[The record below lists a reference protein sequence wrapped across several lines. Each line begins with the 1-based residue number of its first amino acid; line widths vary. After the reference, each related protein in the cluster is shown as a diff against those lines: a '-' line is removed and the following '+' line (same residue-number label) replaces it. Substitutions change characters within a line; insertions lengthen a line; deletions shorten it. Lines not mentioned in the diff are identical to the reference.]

1 MARIVNKAGLAEFL
15 GVSLSTIDGLLRQ
28 GIPTVQRG
36 SKGAEYQFDTADVVR
51 WRVESAVKDAA
62 GLRDSVDLDEARRR
76 KLAAE
81 AALAELDLSIRRG
94 DAVSLNDT
102 AAAWEGMAV
111 AFRNKMLGL
120 PAKLAPVL
128 VAETDLATA
137 RGTLEREVHEAL
149 EELSSY
155 EPVRDIR
162 RGAGS
167 AAGSDQGGSGDGEA
181 AAAVNGEPVG
191 GSVPAAKP
199 RKQRRA
205 RPVADG

>member
-1 MARIVNKAGLAEFL
+1 MGRLVSKLTVAEAF
-15 GVSLSTIDGLLRQ
+15 GVSL
-28 GIPTVQRG
+28 PTVEKYLRNGMPVAQIGGRG
-36 SKGAEYQFDTADVVR
+36 VKWQFDLTQVIRWKIAEAVR
-51 WRVESAVKDAA
+51 
-62 GLRDSVDLDEARRR
+62 EARGKTSTVDESRKR
-76 KLAAE
+76 KLSAE
-81 AALAELDLSIRRG
+81 AALAELDLATRRG

-149 EELSSY
+149 EELSGY

-162 RGAGS
+162 RGAGG

-181 AAAVNGEPVG
+181 AAAADGEPVG